1 MKTTI
6 LFAATLGLLLSF
18 SDRSSGEIFEGTSAT
33 QTNALSR
40 KNTTSTH
47 EIKYADPAQ
56 KEKSEKKNSINS
68 TTH

>member
-1 MKTTI
+1 
-6 LFAATLGLLLSF
+6 
-18 SDRSSGEIFEGTSAT
+18 SAT

-68 TTH
+68 TTHKNTKPRAPKAAINPGEFIPIQH